1 MIPATTIVT
10 EPTAEPLTLTEVK
23 DSLRDTPVEDDA
35 LVSVLITAARRAA
48 EAHTHRVFVTQTWDY
63 FADKFPASAITFLEL
78 PRPPLVSVTSIK
90 YTDTDGVQQTWD
102 SSKYVV
108 DTHAERGRILPAWS
122 EIWPST
128 RQVMN
133 AVEIRFV
140 AGYGVPDDVPED
152 IRTAMLLQINHL
164 YDHRQSVVI
173 GAIGT
178 VLPLGVKA
186 LLSPYISKRF

>member
-23 DSLRDTPVEDDA
+23 DSLKDTPVEEDA

-63 FADKFPASAITFLEL
+63 FADLFPASSSTFLEL

-140 AGYGVPDDVPED
+140 AGFGVPDDVPED
-152 IRTAMLLQINHL
+152 IRTAILQTINHL

-178 VLPLGVKA
+178 ELPLGVKA
-186 LLSPYISKRF
+186 ILSPYISKRF